1 TFDGEARSL
10 SVILNG
16 PLAKPR
22 LSEVMGHE
30 LGLCFD
36 RLRKSLRQRISNP
49 TVELLALAP
58 HHSGIGRILSQRML
72 EDVSRIRRFAANEDQ
87 LASGKVRES
96 SLQRRARKRSDS
108 SQQPI
113 RELATDGG
121 ANLCDLPDFAKP
133 IKTCG
138 QRA

>member
-1 TFDGEARSL
+1 
-10 SVILNG
+10 
-16 PLAKPR
+16 
-22 LSEVMGHE
+22 MGHE

-58 HHSGIGRILSQRML
+58 HHSGIRRILNQRML
-72 EDVSRIRRFAANEDQ
+72 EDVGRIRRFAASEDQ
-87 LASGKVRES
+87 LAGGKVRKS
-96 SLQRRARKRSDS
+96 SLQRVARNRTDS

-113 RELATDGG
+113 RSLATYRPS
-121 ANLCDLPDFAKP
+121 NLRDLPHFAKP

>member
-1 TFDGEARSL
+1 
-10 SVILNG
+10 
-16 PLAKPR
+16 
-22 LSEVMGHE
+22 MGHE

-36 RLRKSLRQRISNP
+36 CLRKSQRQRIGNP

-58 HHSGIGRILSQRML
+58 HHSGIGRILNQCML
-72 EDVSRIRRFAANEDQ
+72 EDVSRIRRFAASEDQ
-87 LASGKVRES
+87 LAGCKMRES
-96 SLQRRARKRSDS
+96 SLQRGARNRGDS
-108 SQQPI
+108 SYQPI

-138 QRA
+138 KR